1 MTAIFTRKCSKSQR
15 TPTRSFQT
23 YVAPGMSLF
32 GDVRSSGGATSS
44 VMLNNMRVYGT
55 ILLFLL
61 AAVVFIGVKVVNKCA
76 SLFLACVLLSIL
88 ATYIGF
94 FSVHTR
100 SDTRCTFLTDV
111 SSYIY
116 YYQDITSHCT
126 FHAHLAN
133 FKNGLFQDLHAW
145 RSVACK

>member
-1 MTAIFTRKCSKSQR
+1 M
-15 TPTRSFQT
+15 PTTFEPKLAGILTNESLTKLILHPFQT
-23 YVAPGMSLF
+23 YIAPGMSLF

-55 ILLFLL
+55 ILLLLL
-61 AAVVFIGVKVVNKCA
+61 ATVVFVGVKVVNKCA

-100 SDTRCTFLTDV
+100 SDTRWV
-111 SSYIY
+111 
-116 YYQDITSHCT
+116 TSFNMDFTEKAVKC
-126 FHAHLAN
+126 FSN
-133 FKNGLFQDLHAW
+133 
-145 RSVACK
+145 

>member
-1 MTAIFTRKCSKSQR
+1 MRSLIFSS
-15 TPTRSFQT
+15 SLFQT
-23 YVAPGMSLF
+23 YIAPGMSLF

-61 AAVVFIGVKVVNKCA
+61 AAVVFIGVKVVNRCA

-94 FSVHTR
+94 LSVHTR
-100 SDTRCTFLTDV
+100 SDTRWV
-111 SSYIY
+111 I
-116 YYQDITSHCT
+116 
-126 FHAHLAN
+126 
-133 FKNGLFQDLHAW
+133 
-145 RSVACK
+145 

>member
-1 MTAIFTRKCSKSQR
+1 MNHRLVFH
-15 TPTRSFQT
+15 PFQT
-23 YVAPGMSLF
+23 YIAPGMSLF

-55 ILLFLL
+55 ILLLLL
-61 AAVVFIGVKVVNKCA
+61 ATVVFVGVKVVNKCA

-100 SDTRCTFLTDV
+100 SDTRWVISLNVDFTKKAVKFFSNKLKGYSTP
-111 SSYIY
+111 
-116 YYQDITSHCT
+116 
-126 FHAHLAN
+126 
-133 FKNGLFQDLHAW
+133 
-145 RSVACK
+145 